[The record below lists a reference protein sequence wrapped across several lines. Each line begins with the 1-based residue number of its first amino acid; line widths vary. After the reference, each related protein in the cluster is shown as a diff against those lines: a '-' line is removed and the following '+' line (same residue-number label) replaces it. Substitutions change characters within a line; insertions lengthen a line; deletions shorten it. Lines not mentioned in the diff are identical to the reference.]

1 MDVERSC
8 TLKEETSFSISC
20 APCGLEI
27 CTGCCGG
34 DAYDGEIRIVCSQN
48 SLLIYARHAA
58 PWISYHDACP
68 HGSNT

>member
-34 DAYDGEIRIVCSQN
+34 DAYDGETHCLQSKLPPYICTTCSAVDIL
-48 SLLIYARHAA
+48 S
-58 PWISYHDACP
+58 
-68 HGSNT
+68 